1 MSPAKKIIPL
11 GIILC
16 FLLSACRSAPYPDG
30 IYAELGTERGTIV
43 LELDFERTPM
53 TTANFIGLAEGTL
66 TNQAFPAG
74 RPFFDGTVFHRV
86 VPGHVIQA
94 GIPNGGETDSP
105 GYTIPN
111 EIASDLSHDR
121 AGILGMAN
129 AGPHTNSSQFYITLG
144 DRSYL
149 DGNFTIFG
157 RVTEG
162 IPVVRSIQQGDSV
175 QRVKI
180 LRIGKKARRF
190 RVDNDSFNRIR
201 TDVEQEVA
209 RMEEEKKKKEAEW
222 IRTNWPDAV
231 QSPQGTLF
239 QVTQSGT
246 GAAPGTGRTLLVR
259 YSGVFPDGTS
269 FRSTGEDGQPLPICE
284 EESTERSSAPPIGL
298 RASGFLRPAAGRG
311 TTLCHLPEHNPGLFC
326 RTSRFQELKR
336 PEFKMNGTSGILWR
350 TRVSFFRS
358 ARIMPPE
365 AFATGAMTRLK
376 LTSETAFG
384 SGERA

>member
-231 QSPQGTLF
+231 QSPHGSLF
-239 QVTQSGT
+239 QVTQTGT
-246 GAAPGTGRTLLVR
+246 GEKPRAGQTLLAL
-259 YSGVFPDGTS
+259 YTGLFPDGTS
-269 FRSTGEDGQPLPICE
+269 FRSTGEDGQPFPGEEGEPFTYVIGTSSITPGLDAALADMQRGEHRTVICPPPLGYGLQGFYARQRE
-284 EESTERSSAPPIGL
+284 GERRFVISPN
-298 RASGFLRPAAGRG
+298 
-311 TTLCHLPEHNPGLFC
+311 TTLVYFV
-326 RTSRFQELKR
+326 EL
-336 PEFKMNGTSGILWR
+336 LD
-350 TRVSFFRS
+350 FRN
-358 ARIMPPE
+358 
-365 AFATGAMTRLK
+365 
-376 LTSETAFG
+376 
-384 SGERA
+384 